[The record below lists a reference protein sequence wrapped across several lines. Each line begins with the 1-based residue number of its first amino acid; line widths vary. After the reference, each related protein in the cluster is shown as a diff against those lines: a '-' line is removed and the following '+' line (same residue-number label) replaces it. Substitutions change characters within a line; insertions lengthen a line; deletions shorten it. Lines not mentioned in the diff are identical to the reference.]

1 MANKPGIAGALP
13 EKSELLPL
21 LLAPQPLLSL
31 VFNGWLLVYYLAG
44 RLSLGEIAAFYFFEI
59 GLYMCLYLPR
69 ALFHIL
75 ADRAHDWRWQK
86 EELSN
91 LVTLLFTGL
100 FLPMVL
106 VNSYTHAMTGYREQ
120 LALVAATLKLALV
133 PFALQFCFGAFQFL
147 ARSRD
152 KYAYK
157 AVIRPLWAY
166 ALGQAAVFAFLFF
179 IAVPGWLLTGSFKPG
194 VAAFLVLRVCND
206 LAQQLV
212 SRRLDEELELKAARQ
227 GAGH

>member
-1 MANKPGIAGALP
+1 MENKPGLSGALP
-13 EKSELLPL
+13 ATAELLPL
-21 LLAPQPLLSL
+21 LLAPQPLLGL

-44 RLSLGEIAAFYFFEI
+44 RLSMGEIAAFYFFEI

-75 ADRAHDWRWQK
+75 ADKERGWRWKKK
-86 EELSN
+86 ELN
-91 LVTLLFTGL
+91 DLVTLLFAGL
-100 FLPMVL
+100 FLPVVL

-120 LALVAATLKLALV
+120 LALVAGALKLALV

-179 IAVPGWLLTGSFKPG
+179 IAVPGWLLTDSFKPG
-194 VAAFLVLRVCND
+194 VAAFLLLRICND
-206 LAQQLV
+206 FAQQLAT
-212 SRRLDEELELKAARQ
+212 RRLDEELAQNAARQ
-227 GAGH
+227 GAGY

>member
-1 MANKPGIAGALP
+1 MTGSPYRLP
-13 EKSELLPL
+13 DASELLSL
-21 LLAPQPLLSL
+21 LPAPQLLLSL
-31 VFNGWLLVYYLAG
+31 VFNGWLLAYYLAG
-44 RLSLGEIAAFYFFEI
+44 RLTLGEIAAFYFFEL

-75 ADRAHDWRWQK
+75 AERGRDWRWKKK
-86 EELSN
+86 ELN
-91 LVTLLFTGL
+91 DLVTLLFTGL
-100 FLPMVL
+100 FLPMML

-120 LALVAATLKLALV
+120 LALVAGTLKLALV
-133 PFALQFCFGAFQFL
+133 PFALQFCLGAFQFL

-166 ALGQAAVFAFLFF
+166 ALGQAAVFSFLFF

-194 VAAFLVLRVCND
+194 VAAFLLLRICND
-206 LAQQLV
+206 FAQQLAA
-212 SRRLDEELELKAARQ
+212 RRLDEEL
-227 GAGH
+227 AG